1 METGR
6 LFNRTNRDWKHDSS
20 GNYIFDNENMAL
32 LQGSDADSIHAP
44 RSLPKLEDH
53 LRTVLH
59 SRYSVIPFHQT
70 EFISVNYVYHGKL
83 QIDFPDRRH
92 LILQEGQLI
101 FMNSGIVHSL
111 TFGSM
116 DDIVIGFQ
124 IEQEFLNANLLY
136 GLTGNGPVIDF
147 LIRVIT
153 GQSSDFTYLI
163 SGFEEDEKMRNLF
176 EDIYCEYL
184 DPSPTSGV
192 LVENYM
198 RIFFAL
204 LVRSTSSLMKMN
216 THADIVAILNY
227 IETHPSGCSL
237 DTLAAQFHFNPK
249 YLGNLIHSK
258 TGQSFQSILED
269 VRMKKAAYLLRASKL
284 SVHEI
289 AGQCGYTNMTFFFRH
304 FTQKYGQSPGEYRS

>member
-1 METGR
+1 
-6 LFNRTNRDWKHDSS
+6 
-20 GNYIFDNENMAL
+20 
-32 LQGSDADSIHAP
+32 
-44 RSLPKLEDH
+44 
-53 LRTVLH
+53 
-59 SRYSVIPFHQT
+59 
-70 EFISVNYVYHGKL
+70 
-83 QIDFPDRRH
+83 
-92 LILQEGQLI
+92 
-101 FMNSGIVHSL
+101 
-111 TFGSM
+111 M

-216 THADIVAILNY
+216 THFMRTSLPFSIILKHILPAAHLILWLRN
-227 IETHPSGCSL
+227 S
-237 DTLAAQFHFNPK
+237 TLIRNIWEILSTVKQGEF
-249 YLGNLIHSK
+249 
-258 TGQSFQSILED
+258 FQSILED
-269 VRMKKAAYLLRASKL
+269 VRMKKQPICFVLQSFRYMKLPVSAA
-284 SVHEI
+284 
-289 AGQCGYTNMTFFFRH
+289 
-304 FTQKYGQSPGEYRS
+304 TQI